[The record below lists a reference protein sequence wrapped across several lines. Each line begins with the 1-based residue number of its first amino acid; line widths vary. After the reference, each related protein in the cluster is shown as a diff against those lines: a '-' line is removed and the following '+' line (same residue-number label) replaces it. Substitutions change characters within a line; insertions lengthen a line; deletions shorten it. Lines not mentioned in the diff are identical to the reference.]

1 MGPLV
6 PKRHI
11 PNILTSLRVV
21 LALAAVAAL
30 AARDYT
36 PPPAQASITDAA
48 ALNPQLAI
56 AAILFI
62 IAALTDALD
71 GHLARRWN
79 VISRFGRVM
88 DPLADKLLVL
98 GTFVMLAGP
107 NFVVVRE
114 GDPVTLS
121 PVAAWMAVIIIT
133 RELLVTSLR
142 GVLEAQG
149 RDFSA
154 TLSGKLKMILQ
165 SAVVPAIMLTMLL
178 VSPEQGTKVRFGLD
192 IAMWIT
198 VLVTIA
204 SGVPYVVRAAK
215 MA

>member
-1 MGPLV
+1 MIPR
-6 PKRHI
+6 RHI

-21 LALAAVAAL
+21 LALGVVAAL
-30 AARDYT
+30 AVRTYT
-36 PPPAQASITDAA
+36 PPPPHSSLNDAA
-48 ALNPQLAI
+48 ALNPQLAL
-56 AAILFI
+56 ATLLFI

-107 NFVVVRE
+107 NFVVARE
-114 GDPVTLS
+114 ADPVTLS
-121 PVAAWMAVIIIT
+121 PVAAWMAVVIIT

-165 SAVVPAIMLTMLL
+165 STVAPAIMLTLL
-178 VSPEQGTKVRFGLD
+178 LTSPEQGSPVRLGLN
-192 IAMWIT
+192 IAMWLT
-198 VLVTIA
+198 VLITLA